1 MLTPVRS
8 AQFRRDV
15 KRVEKRGKD
24 LGKLKELLIL
34 LMQRSDL
41 PEKYRDHPLKGDWN
55 GFRDA
60 HIEPDWLLI
69 YRIQGDELQLART
82 GSHADLF
89 QK

>member
-24 LGKLKELLIL
+24 LGNLKELLIL
-34 LMQRSDL
+34 LMQRSEL
-41 PEKYRDHPLKGDWN
+41 PSKYRVHPLKGDWN

-69 YRIQGDELQLART
+69 YRIQDDELQLART
-82 GSHADLF
+82 GSYADLF